1 MIPPQKIVKLNFLK
15 KLKKNFNFQGNSNG
29 LASIDVG
36 AAYVGISSFNPLIVG
51 SLLAINT
58 YSGPILWTILAFANE
73 EKPSYSPFLFFRGLE
88 IALYLVVVTSLRHH
102 LFVWTVFSPKLLYL
116 GMAVTVVNILHT
128 ILIPTKCAKE
138 KKK

>member
-1 MIPPQKIVKLNFLK
+1 M
-15 KLKKNFNFQGNSNG
+15 
-29 LASIDVG
+29 G

-138 KKK
+138 KKNSLI

>member
-1 MIPPQKIVKLNFLK
+1 MHFSFCFLE
-15 KLKKNFNFQGNSNG
+15 KNTNIFFFNLQGNSNG

-73 EKPSYSPFLFFRGLE
+73 EEPSYSPFLFFRGLE

-128 ILIPTKCAKE
+128 ILIPTECAKE
-138 KKK
+138 KN